1 MKRVDLATSLVL
13 IPIDFLSLVLAGL
26 TSYALRHQPVITQFR
41 PVFFEFPLS
50 EFLPSLL
57 IIAFMGVVIF
67 ALGGSYAIQSSYK
80 TSEILSKAFLGVS
93 TTVLLAIVAVFFQRE
108 LFSSRFVVITAW
120 LIAVAYVSMGRLF
133 VVALK
138 AFLLRKGFGAHHLIL
153 IGSGSPIDDI
163 RRYFEEN
170 LHMGYV
176 IVATFAQLDSE
187 SQQAIAR
194 MVREKDADE
203 ILETRDSATR
213 EDLAEALQFCHI
225 HNLSFRYIAG
235 LSQTRALN
243 FETDSIAGYPIIQ
256 INKTPL
262 KGWGRIYKRCLDISI
277 ASVGS
282 LLLAPVFLLVA
293 FTIRLDSRGS
303 ALIQLERIGRGGRT
317 FRMYKFRSMVPGA
330 HGMKALF
337 AKYNERDD
345 GPLFKMKNDPR
356 VTLVGRFLRKTS
368 LDELPQLWN
377 VLRGD
382 MSLVG
387 PRPHEPEEVEH
398 YRPDYRSLVSIRPG
412 MTGLAQVSGRSN
424 LSFADEARLDLYYI
438 ENWSLFLD
446 LRILLKT
453 LYVVLTLR
461 DVA

>member
-57 IIAFMGVVIF
+57 IIAFMGGVIF

-93 TTVLLAIVAVFFQRE
+93 TTVLLVIVAVFFQRE

-153 IGSGSPIDDI
+153 IGSGRPIDDI

-194 MVREKDADE
+194 MVREKAADE

-262 KGWGRIYKRCLDISI
+262 TGWGRVYKRLLDIVLAFPASI
-277 ASVGS
+277 
-282 LLLAPVFLLVA
+282 LLLPLFLLVA
-293 FTIRLDSRGS
+293 FPIRLDSRGP
-303 ALIQLERIGRGGRT
+303 ALIRLQRIGRAGRV
-317 FRMYKFRSMVPGA
+317 FRMYKFRSMIVGA
-330 HGMKALF
+330 HTMKAQF
-337 AKYNERDD
+337 AQYNERSD
-345 GPLFKMKNDPR
+345 GPLFKMANDPR
-356 VTLVGRFLRKTS
+356 ITRVGRFLRMMS

-377 VLRGD
+377 VIRGD

-398 YRPDYRSLVSIRPG
+398 YRPNYRSLISIRPG
-412 MTGLAQVSGRSN
+412 ITGLAQVSGRSN
-424 LSFADEARLDLYYI
+424 LSFEDEARLDLYYI
-438 ENWSLFLD
+438 ENWSLLLD
-446 LRILLKT
+446 IRILLKT
-453 LYVVLTLR
+453 FYVVITLR
-461 DVA
+461 GVA